1 MCKLLIIY
9 FMVATL
15 PMFME
20 GCNCLCLFIIT
31 ILLFPI
37 KKINQFIR
45 YVRGKF
51 KKTADDE
58 V

>member
-1 MCKLLIIY
+1 
-9 FMVATL
+9 MVAAF
-15 PMFME
+15 PMFKE
-20 GCNCLCLFIIT
+20 GCNCLCLFIFT

-45 YVRGKF
+45 YVRVKF
-51 KKTADDE
+51 KKKAGDE